1 MAMAMAVA
9 VATEYWILHNGEW
22 NETERSWME
31 QNSHSVGKG
40 QDNIVMSHIKY
51 AFLTQWVRK
60 DKVGAK
66 CSTAFD
72 VK

>member
-1 MAMAMAVA
+1 
-9 VATEYWILHNGEW
+9 
-22 NETERSWME
+22 ME